1 MQAPSATV
9 RSLTMSSL
17 SPAPARPP
25 LVLPLV
31 LASLLLA
38 QACTESTDAPGA
50 AAAQGGPLPVV
61 ATFDAANSTYQDLEG
76 RGLEIE
82 SFAGKRVFVNYWATW
97 CAPCI
102 HEIPSLARAAAELED
117 ENTLFLLASDE
128 SPEVIRQ
135 FVEERGF
142 AGHFIKLNGYFGQ
155 YGIHAVPSS
164 SLYDEQGRLLQSW
177 AGAFEWDSPE
187 MLAQIRDAR
196 LGDEE

>member
-1 MQAPSATV
+1 MSGTV
-9 RSLTMSSL
+9 
-17 SPAPARPP
+17 A
-25 LVLPLV
+25 
-31 LASLLLA
+31 
-38 QACTESTDAPGA
+38 
-50 AAAQGGPLPVV
+50 GGQDSLPVV
-61 ATFDAANSTYQDLEG
+61 ATFDAANSTYQDLDG

-102 HEIPSLARAAAELED
+102 HEIPSLARAADELAD

-142 AGHFIKLNGYFGQ
+142 AGHFIKLNGFFGQ

-164 SLYDEQGRLLQSW
+164 SLYDEEGRLLQSW

-187 MLAQIRDAR
+187 MLAQIRDAS
-196 LGDEE
+196 LPDDQ